1 MSRAFKTSQK
11 LQSHVHETSYS
22 YWGEF
27 DAEPLVGWLN
37 SESRPTTDPVEKLLM
52 LNRQLPIETT
62 EQEVSAC
69 LGGIVRRYKL
79 AVAPVLQGAAP
90 DRWRIDWRLVGSMH
104 PSQGLA
110 LVKLLHLADR
120 GLIGR
125 VRKCARN
132 QCGKWFFARFQHQRF
147 HSERCQQE
155 TFKSDPEWKMQRAK
169 YMKDHRHRET
179 LRNAASRVNR
189 PKLKIKTR
197 RKS

>member
-1 MSRAFKTSQK
+1 MSRAIKTSRK
-11 LQSHVHETSYS
+11 AQSHVHETTYS

-27 DAEPLVGWLN
+27 DAEPLIEWLN
-37 SESRPTTDPVEKLLM
+37 SKAKLANDPIEKLLT
-52 LNRQLPIETT
+52 LNRQLPIEST
-62 EQEVSAC
+62 EQEVRSYLAG
-69 LGGIVRRYKL
+69 LVRRSRL
-79 AVAPVLQGAAP
+79 AVAPVLIGARP
-90 DRWRIDWRLVGSMH
+90 DRWRIDWRLVGKMH

-155 TFKSDPEWKMQRAK
+155 TFKSDPEWKKQRAE
-169 YMKDHRHRET
+169 YMKDLRHKEA
-179 LRNAASRVNR
+179 LRHAGLNR
-189 PKLKIKTR
+189 PRLKTKSR
-197 RKS
+197 RKT